1 MIPDYPNNADGDAL
15 RRVAADGSDMS
26 KPMVID
32 FSVAIPDETSG
43 NHVASATRSA
53 GYDSYVSQDKDSGE
67 WTCYCTKSMI
77 ATYVSVVSVQDELDK
92 ISHPFGGITDGWG
105 TFGNVDTQVGV

>member
-15 RRVAADGSDMS
+15 RRIATDGSDMS

-32 FSVAIPDETSG
+32 FSVAVPDEISG
-43 NHVASATRSA
+43 NHVASAARSA
-53 GYDSYVSQDKDSGE
+53 GYDSHVLQDKDSGE

-77 ATYVSVVSVQDELDK
+77 ATYESVVSIQEELNE
-92 ISHPFGGITDGWG
+92 ISRPFAGYTDGWG
-105 TFGNVDTQVGV
+105 TFGNVDTD